1 MRILYNFASR
11 SRPER
16 FFETLDNIINL
27 SETTDFWF
35 LVKIDSDDETMIN
48 KNVLDKL
55 QWYCSM
61 FNMAVCVGASASK
74 VHAINRD
81 IPLNGFD
88 VICNMSDDMRFTIPG
103 FDGYIRQ
110 HIELDTLLHIP
121 DNYAGDKVITM
132 AIMDRDYYLRDK
144 FIYNPAYYSL
154 WCDNEQQAIAK
165 ARGRYRFV
173 DLPIIEHLHYSN
185 GQAGKD
191 ALYRR
196 NDTYQAD
203 KQIYLERE
211 ANNFYL

>member
-27 SETTDFWF
+27 SETPDFSF
-35 LVKIDSDDETMIN
+35 LVKIDSDDNTMIN

-61 FNMAVCVGASASK
+61 FNISVCIGASDSK

-81 IPLNGFD
+81 IPLNGWD
-88 VICNMSDDMRFTIPG
+88 VIVNMSDDMRFTIPG

-110 HIELDTLLHIP
+110 HIEPDTLLHIP
-121 DNYAGDKVITM
+121 DTYAGSKLITM
-132 AIMDRDYYLRDK
+132 HICDRDYFLRDK
-144 FIYNPAYYSL
+144 YIYNPAYYSL
-154 WCDNEQQAIAK
+154 WADNESMRVAQI
-165 ARGRYRFV
+165 RGRYRFV

-185 GQAGKD
+185 GGAGKD